1 MRCFSGVSA
10 TLTSSVTMRPS
21 FFITCSG
28 TAKARIKDGGRQ
40 HHQKKESLEHGRSL
54 PLLLGQVKAPDK
66 PPLSP
71 FLMAKP
77 I

>member
-1 MRCFSGVSA
+1 MQRHGQSQ
-10 TLTSSVTMRPS
+10 
-21 FFITCSG
+21 
-28 TAKARIKDGGRQ
+28 IKDGGRQ

-71 FLMAKP
+71 FLMQRSRYSAVK
-77 I
+77 